1 MFAKLDELRK
11 KPKHVRNRYAFWL
24 ATIFTLCVAGVWVT
38 TLPTRL
44 ALITSTAAGTVST
57 AEVRTLGSRWSSM
70 TAAVRSSFNRSRIA
84 SAVVESTPNQ
94 IASSTPTTTDMVWT
108 EAAASKYIEYD
119 NPART
124 ILIGTTSKVIAT
136 SSKATTNVIQ

>member
-1 MFAKLDELRK
+1 MFAILDKLRK
-11 KPKHVRNRYAFWL
+11 KPKSVRNRYAFWL
-24 ATIFTLCVAGVWVT
+24 AVLFTICVAGIWVT

-44 ALITSTAAGTVST
+44 FLIMSTAAGTAST
-57 AEVRTLGSRWSSM
+57 AEVRTLSSRWSNI
-70 TAAVRSSFNRSRIA
+70 TAAVRTSFNKSPIA
-84 SAVVESTPNQ
+84 SAVVESTSNQ

-124 ILIGTTSKVIAT
+124 ILIGNTSKVIAT